1 MGDSR
6 ESIRALATVTL
17 DARALEELGSET
29 IDRLADLVA
38 ARLAKRRA
46 AGEEPLLTAA
56 AAAELVGVHPE
67 TMRRAIRL
75 GEVELVGYVG
85 SRPRVRRGAVEA
97 WVARGLPAVPVSTA
111 SRSTGPRGR
120 RDSYPWVL
128 GAALEG
134 IGERAV

>member
-1 MGDSR
+1 MGDGR

-17 DARALEELGSET
+17 DARALEELGAET

-38 ARLAKRRA
+38 ARLVKRRA

-75 GEVELVGYVG
+75 GEVEVLGYVG
-85 SRPRVRRGAVEA
+85 SRPRVRRAAVEA
-97 WVARGLPAVPVSTA
+97 WVAHGLPAPLVSPA
-111 SRSTGPRGR
+111 SRSTGPRR
-120 RDSYPWVL
+120 RRGSYPRVL

-134 IGERAV
+134 IGERAA